1 MRKNF
6 AVIGLGIFGSSVAEA
21 LANAGQEVI
30 AIDKDENVV
39 NAIKD
44 KVTKALILNATDE
57 KALYSI
63 DIGDVDV
70 AIIGVGDI
78 QDSILITLML
88 KEMGVGNII
97 AKAINKQHKKVL
109 EKVGATKIILPEI
122 EVGTNLAHSLIS
134 TKIFEHI
141 EMSDKY
147 SIIEINPLPRW
158 IGKTIRK
165 ADVRN
170 KFNVTIVAIR
180 RKYPHIDEKGE
191 MREIED
197 IMVSPSPDTEILE
210 NDILIIIGDKEAIN
224 KLQRR

>member
-30 AIDKDENVV
+30 AIDKDESVV